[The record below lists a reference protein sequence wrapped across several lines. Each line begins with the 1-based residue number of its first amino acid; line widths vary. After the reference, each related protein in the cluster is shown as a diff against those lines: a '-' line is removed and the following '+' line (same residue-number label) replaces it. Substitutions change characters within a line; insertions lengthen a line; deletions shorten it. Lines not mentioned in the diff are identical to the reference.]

1 MIAKFLNSL
10 EAILIP
16 MLILLI
22 AFIVDA
28 GVLFYRV
35 LPEYMNENLKLFAS
49 VMLGIAVAFP
59 LLLTSVNS
67 NLLKHK
73 YKVGFPE
80 IFGFCSFFMTLLF
93 FDVFSAETKPFNWY
107 LTTIFMCLLLGLID
121 YLYADLFVKK
131 YNQISNLEQQQ
142 QDYEKLKDENKR
154 LLKDLDKS
162 DLVLKQSK
170 EELSITKESLQSTMD
185 SLEEANEKLTC
196 PHCGKLQKSVSAYRN
211 HIGNCKDNPK
221 NKLNGKTKSLSTISE
236 S

>member
-49 VMLGIAVAFP
+49 IMLGVAVAFP

-67 NLLKHK
+67 DLLKHK
-73 YKVGFPE
+73 YKIGFPE

-93 FDVFSAETKPFNWY
+93 FDVFSADIKPFNWY
-107 LTTIFMCLLLGLID
+107 LTTVFMCLLLGLID

-131 YNQISNLEQQQ
+131 YNQINNQERKKD
-142 QDYEKLKDENKR
+142 DYHKLKEENQGLVKE
-154 LLKDLDKS
+154 LDMS
-162 DLVLKQSK
+162 SLVLQKSQ
-170 EELSITKESLQSTMD
+170 EELSKTKKSLERTKS
-185 SLEEANEKLTC
+185 SLEEANDKLTC
-196 PHCGKLQKSVSAYRN
+196 PYCSQLQKSVSTYRN
-211 HIGNCKDNPK
+211 HLGRCTGNPK
-221 NKLNGKTKSLSTISE
+221 NKLNGKMKSKSITSK

>member
-16 MLILLI
+16 MLILLV

-49 VMLGIAVAFP
+49 IMLGIAVAFP

-73 YKVGFPE
+73 YKIGFPE

-93 FDVFSAETKPFNWY
+93 FDVFSADIKSFNWY
-107 LTTIFMCLLLGLID
+107 LTSVFMCLLLGLID

-131 YNQISNLEQQQ
+131 YNQIHNLEQQQ
-142 QDYEKLKDENKR
+142 IDYEKLKNKNESLVKELDESS
-154 LLKDLDKS
+154 LFLEKS
-162 DLVLKQSK
+162 KG
-170 EELSITKESLQSTMD
+170 ELSKTKESLQRTMG

-196 PHCGKLQKSVSAYRN
+196 PYCSQLQKSVSTYRN
-211 HIGNCKDNPK
+211 HLGGCKDNPK
-221 NKLNGKTKSLSTISE
+221 NKLNGNTKTISNLSE

>member
-35 LPEYMNENLKLFAS
+35 LPKDMNEDLKLFAS
-49 VMLGIAVAFP
+49 IMLGIAVAFP

-67 NLLKHK
+67 DLLKHK
-73 YKVGFPE
+73 YKIGFPE

-93 FDVFSAETKPFNWY
+93 FDVFSADVKSFNWY
-107 LTTIFMCLLLGLID
+107 LTSVFMCLLLGLID

-131 YNQISNLEQQQ
+131 YNQINNLEQQLLDFQ
-142 QDYEKLKDENKR
+142 KLKDQSESLSNE
-154 LLKDLDKS
+154 LDKS
-162 DLVLKQSK
+162 DLVLQQSK
-170 EELSITKESLQSTMD
+170 EELSQTKESLQRTIE

-196 PHCGKLQKSVSAYRN
+196 PYCRQLQKSVSAYRN
-211 HIGNCKDNPK
+211 HLGGCKDNPK
-221 NKLNGKTKSLSTISE
+221 NKLNGKVKSLSITTE

>member
-49 VMLGIAVAFP
+49 IMLGIAVAFP

-93 FDVFSAETKPFNWY
+93 FDVFSAEIKPLNWY
-107 LTTIFMCLLLGLID
+107 LTTVFMCLLLGLID

-131 YNQISNLEQQQ
+131 YNQIYNLELQQ
-142 QDYEKLKDENKR
+142 QDYEKLKDENESI
-154 LLKDLDKS
+154 LKDLDKS
-162 DLVLKQSK
+162 DLVLQQSK
-170 EELSITKESLQSTMD
+170 EELSKTKESLQRTIS

-196 PHCGKLQKSVSAYRN
+196 PHCGQLQKSVSAYRN
-211 HIGNCKDNPK
+211 HIGNCKENPK
-221 NKLNGKTKSLSTISE
+221 NKLNGKIKSISITKE

>member
-1 MIAKFLNSL
+1 MVAKFLNSL

-35 LPEYMNENLKLFAS
+35 LPEDMNENLKLFAS
-49 VMLGIAVAFP
+49 IMLGVAVAFP

-73 YKVGFPE
+73 HKVGFPE

-93 FDVFSAETKPFNWY
+93 FDVFSADTKPFNWY
-107 LTTIFMCLLLGLID
+107 LTTVFMCLLLGLID

-131 YNQISNLEQQQ
+131 YNQINNLEQRLLDFQ
-142 QDYEKLKDENKR
+142 KLKDQNESLSKE
-154 LLKDLDKS
+154 LDKS
-162 DLVLKQSK
+162 GLVLLQSK
-170 EELSITKESLQSTMD
+170 EELSQTKESLQRTLS

-196 PHCGKLQKSVSAYRN
+196 PHCGQLQKSVSAYRN
-211 HIGNCKDNPK
+211 HIGSCKDNPK
-221 NKLNGKTKSLSTISE
+221 NKLNGKVKSISITKGS
-236 S
+236 

>member
-16 MLILLI
+16 MLILLV

-28 GVLFYRV
+28 GVLFHRV
-35 LPEYMNENLKLFAS
+35 LPNYMDENLKMVAS
-49 VMLGIAVAFP
+49 IMLGIAVAFP

-93 FDVFSAETKPFNWY
+93 FDVFSTETKSFNWY
-107 LTTIFMCLLLGLID
+107 LTTVFMCLLLGLID

-131 YNQISNLEQQQ
+131 YNQIKNVEQQQ
-142 QDYEKLKDENKR
+142 LNYKKLKDENES
-154 LLKDLDKS
+154 LIKDLDQS
-162 DLVLKQSK
+162 NLVLEQTKK
-170 EELSITKESLQSTMD
+170 ELYKTKESLHRTMNG
-185 SLEEANEKLTC
+185 LEEANEKLTC
-196 PHCGKLQKSVSAYRN
+196 PYCSQLQKSVSSYRN
-211 HIGNCKDNPK
+211 HLGPCKHNPK
-221 NKLNGKTKSLSTISE
+221 NKLNGKQDISTIQKS
-236 S
+236 

>member
-16 MLILLI
+16 MLILLV

-131 YNQISNLEQQQ
+131 YNQINNLEQQQ
-142 QDYEKLKDENKR
+142 LDYEKLKDENKS
-154 LLKDLDKS
+154 LLNDLDKS
-162 DLVLKQSK
+162 GLVLQKSK
-170 EELSITKESLQSTMD
+170 EELSKTKESLERIME
-185 SLEEANEKLTC
+185 SLEEANKKLTC
-196 PHCGKLQKSVSAYRN
+196 PYCGQLQKSVSSYRN
-211 HIGNCKDNPK
+211 HLGGCKDNPK
-221 NKLNGKTKSLSTISE
+221 NKLNGKAKLSSAKQ
-236 S
+236 